1 MGEVAE
7 EHIVEVAFLETIHRE
22 RKVIHEAKVVVCW
35 PDQVHTID
43 QSIETN
49 NSNSNIAIRQFP

>member
-7 EHIVEVAFLETIHRE
+7 EHIVEVAFGETIHRE

-35 PDQVHTID
+35 PNQVHTID
-43 QSIETN
+43 QSIQSN
-49 NSNSNIAIRQFP
+49 YANSDVAIGQFP